1 MADENLTIN
10 YSKIKQQA
18 VKVLVS
24 ISSTYE
30 LINKQLLFFWR
41 KVLERQT
48 DNRITKGL
56 LILIENPATA
66 LFLNTLLF
74 AAVGHIFGGLISS
87 ILFTMTAIN
96 IVLFCANILKWKDKL
111 TK

>member
-1 MADENLTIN
+1 MSDENLTIN
-10 YSKIKQQA
+10 YGKIKQQA
-18 VKVLVS
+18 VKVLIAVTS
-24 ISSTYE
+24 AYE
-30 LINKQLLFFWR
+30 TINMQLLFFWR
-41 KVLERQT
+41 KVLERQS

-74 AAVGHIFGGLISS
+74 AAIGHIFGGLIAS

-96 IVLFCANILKWKDKL
+96 IVLFCVNILKWKDKL
-111 TK
+111 IK